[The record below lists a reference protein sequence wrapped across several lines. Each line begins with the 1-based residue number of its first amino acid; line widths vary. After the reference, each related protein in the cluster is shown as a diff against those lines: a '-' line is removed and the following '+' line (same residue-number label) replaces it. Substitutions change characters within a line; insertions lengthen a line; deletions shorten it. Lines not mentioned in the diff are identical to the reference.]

1 MRSFASA
8 LGPNSL
14 VPLAALALAG
24 FLLAPGH
31 AQGPAAPGIPAFHQ
45 LDANGDGR
53 VTLEEVLAS
62 ATQRHGQAKAFALK
76 DVDANGDGL
85 ITQEELGRAGIKGL
99 EGLGSIRARDLDVNG
114 DGYVSHEDLQNYL
127 NTKHREAYAMADQD
141 RDGSLRP
148 SEFVL
153 FRFK

>member
-14 VPLAALALAG
+14 VPLAALVLAA

-31 AQGPAAPGIPAFHQ
+31 AQSQAAPGIPAFRQ

-53 VTLEEVLAS
+53 VTLEEVLAY
-62 ATQRHGQAKAFALK
+62 ARQQKELARPFAVK
-76 DVDANGDGL
+76 DADRDGDGIL
-85 ITQEELGRAGIKGL
+85 TPEELKAAGIKGF
-99 EGLGSIRARDLDVNG
+99 EGMGSISVKELDRNG
-114 DGYVSHEDLQNYL
+114 DGYVSHEDIENYL
-127 NTKHREAYAMADQD
+127 NTKHREAYARADAD
-141 RDGSLRP
+141 RDGHVAP

>member
-14 VPLAALALAG
+14 VPLAALALAA
-24 FLLAPGH
+24 FLLAPGP
-31 AQGPAAPGIPAFHQ
+31 AQSQAAPGIPAFHQ

-53 VTLEEVLAS
+53 VTLEEVLAY
-62 ATQRHGQAKAFALK
+62 AKQQKELARPFAVK
-76 DVDANGDGL
+76 DADRDGDGIL
-85 ITQEELGRAGIKGL
+85 TPEELKAAGIKGF
-99 EGLGSIRARDLDVNG
+99 EGMDSISVKELDRNG
-114 DGYVSHEDLQNYL
+114 DGYVSHEDIENYL
-127 NTKHREAYAMADQD
+127 NTKHREAYARADAD
-141 RDGSLRP
+141 RDGHVAP